1 MNKKLSIITLTYN
14 KLEEAT
20 KPFLK
25 SLYESFSGG
34 GQMFELIIIDN
45 GSTDGTV
52 EFLKI
57 FETQKNNVR
66 VVYNSENYGYSK
78 GCNQGA
84 EIAQNEYIAFL
95 NNDILL
101 SRGWSDNIFGVF
113 EKESDAG
120 LVSASQIEGNEYKE
134 WMYPKIMKKMLGKRS
149 CDYKVAIKPCF
160 SCIITKKA
168 IFNKIGGFDE
178 NFIPAYF
185 EDDDLSWRYIFAGYK
200 NFISQKSYIYH
211 KGSLTG
217 KSLTNLNEIFER
229 NREYFFQK
237 YSDKYYVIADWY
249 LGSELIRTKLK
260 LAKYKNMN
268 VFNKLKNLF
277 LFFKR

>member
-1 MNKKLSIITLTYN
+1 MNNKVSIITLTYN

-45 GSTDGTV
+45 GSTDGTA

-57 FETQKNNVR
+57 FETQKDNVK
-66 VVYNSENYGYSK
+66 VIYNTENLGYSK

-101 SRGWSDNIFGVF
+101 TKGWVDGIFEVF
-113 EKESDAG
+113 EKEADSG
-120 LVSASQIEGNEYKE
+120 LVSASQIENFEYKE
-134 WMYPKIMKKMLGKRS
+134 WMYPKVMKRMLKKRS
-149 CDYKVAIKPCF
+149 CDYKISIKPHF
-160 SCIITKKA
+160 SCVITKKN
-168 IFNKIGGFDE
+168 IFKKIGGFDE
-178 NFIPAYF
+178 NFTPAYF

-200 NFISQKSYIYH
+200 NFISHKSYIYH

-277 LFFKR
+277 LFFKS